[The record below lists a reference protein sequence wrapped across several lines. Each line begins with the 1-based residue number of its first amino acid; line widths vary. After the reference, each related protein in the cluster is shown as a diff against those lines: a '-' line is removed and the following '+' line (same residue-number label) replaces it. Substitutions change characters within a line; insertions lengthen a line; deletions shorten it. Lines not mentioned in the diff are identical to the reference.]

1 MGRRSGLPG
10 RNGSIALAT
19 SDFGYSTIAYPTLA
33 TARFPRPLP
42 SDAGGKLLGWLIW
55 IPTILIFSMLWMS
68 DLRPLAVIAVA
79 GGMALHSIMNTRVA
93 VYGLILAILFEHIIG
108 TGISWFSLSKMMGVW
123 AFIVSAPKLLR
134 VIGNHKP
141 MDPMAKWVLLFLMM
155 AVLST
160 MLSPFPSVSAK
171 AFITLVLIYS
181 LPMLVSVNIAEW
193 RYYRMALFVLIAGG
207 LVLAA
212 QFIRGGGSAE
222 LATWERYEAQS
233 VVGETHS
240 EVNEVARLMGMGAFS
255 TIFLF
260 FTTKRLFWKALCT
273 AAGGVLCIGVVMTQT
288 RACYIAIPLATVIGV
303 WLVRRISMT
312 GRLMVTGTAVGLTVA
327 IFVLGTMVGFAG
339 TAIEHRLAS
348 IFDPEDVGGRGI
360 RYQLWE
366 GYTKSSL
373 RRGMVVGYGLYSTN
387 LDPVNR
393 QYGAIGSAHSDFFHL
408 LGDLGIFG
416 LAFFIGIHA
425 CLVRRIFRINPWRQ
439 QYVAWMLWL
448 FLVICGALETD
459 FMRKCYGLGL
469 ALILVMIR
477 LSEQD
482 EEDYRRAFAEAEY
495 YYSLE
500 QAELPS
506 ARAS

>member
-42 SDAGGKLLGWLIW
+42 SDAGVKLLGWLIW
-55 IPTILIFSMLWMS
+55 VPTILIFSMLWMS
-68 DLRPLAVIAVA
+68 ELRLLAILVA
-79 GGMALHSIMNTRVA
+79 AAGVGFHSIMNTRVA

-123 AFIVSAPKLLR
+123 AFVVSTPKILR
-134 VIGNHKP
+134 AIGNQKP
-141 MDPMAKWVLLFLMM
+141 MDPLAKWILLFVMM
-155 AVLST
+155 GFLST
-160 MLSPFPSVSAK
+160 MLSPEP
-171 AFITLVLIYS
+171 AFSLKMLLTMILIYS
-181 LPMLVSVNIAEW
+181 LPLLVNVNVVEW
-193 RYYRMALFVLIAGG
+193 QHYRMAMIVLIAGG

-212 QFIRGGGSAE
+212 QFIKGGGSAE
-222 LATWERYEAQS
+222 LASWERYGAESVLGEA
-233 VVGETHS
+233 HS

-260 FTTKRLFWKALCT
+260 FITKRFLWKPLCIG
-273 AAGGVLCIGVVMTQT
+273 AGVLLCIGVVMTQS
-288 RACYIAIPLATVIGV
+288 RACYVAIPLATVIGI
-303 WLVRRISMT
+303 WFVRRVGMT
-312 GRLMVTGTAVGLTVA
+312 ARLTVTGTAVGLTVL

-339 TAIEHRLAS
+339 TAIEKRLAS
-348 IFDPEDVGGRGI
+348 IFDPEDIGGRGI
-360 RYQLWE
+360 RFQLWE

-373 RRGMVVGYGLYSTN
+373 RRGMVVGYGLYTTQ

-393 QYGAIGSAHSDFFHL
+393 QYGAIGSAHSDVFHI

-448 FLVICGALETD
+448 FLIICGVFETD

-482 EEDYRRAFAEAEY
+482 EEDYRWACAEAEY
-495 YYSLE
+495 YYSQE